1 MNRQELLP
9 EDAAMWN
16 RSGEPEGF
24 HTAMVHLYRGE
35 MNRMTVW
42 RTRLDT
48 TSNWAILLST
58 GMTTFAL
65 GSPGI
70 PHFILLLGL
79 ALIGICLFIEARRFR
94 HLLHSKWRIHVMEA
108 HYFSEQLWPPP
119 SDEKASWREELAK
132 DMERP
137 RFTIGTFM
145 ALRMRLRSNYLLLVY
160 FVSAVWLTKVFIH
173 PNSAY
178 RHLRVPHAAGCR
190 RAVPELVRCRHGRP
204 VRAGRHRPGH
214 PHAQRGNGQSVDHA
228 GAERIPIGSGSFAGA
243 TSNVH
248 CTERDG

>member
-1 MNRQELLP
+1 MNREDLLP
-9 EDAAMWN
+9 EDAALWN
-16 RSGEPEGF
+16 RPGEPEGF

-119 SDEKASWREELAK
+119 SDEMASWREELAK
-132 DMERP
+132 DLERP

-160 FVSAVWLTKVFIH
+160 FVSAVWVTKLFIH
-173 PNSAY
+173 PQSPADIFEFHT
-178 RHLRVPHAAGCR
+178 RLAIGELFPSWFVAATAGLFVLAATVLVIRTPSEETVSRRTLRER
-190 RAVPELVRCRHGRP
+190 RKIHIG
-204 VRAGRHRPGH
+204 
-214 PHAQRGNGQSVDHA
+214 
-228 GAERIPIGSGSFAGA
+228 GSGQPL
-243 TSNVH
+243 
-248 CTERDG
+248 

>member
-1 MNRQELLP
+1 MNSQELLP
-9 EDAAMWN
+9 EDAALWS
-16 RSGEPEGF
+16 RPEEPEGF

-42 RTRLDT
+42 RSRLDT

-79 ALIGICLFIEARRFR
+79 ALIGICIFIEARRFR
-94 HLLHSKWRIHVMEA
+94 HLLHSKWRLHVLEA
-108 HYFSEQLWPPP
+108 HYFGGRLCPP
-119 SDEKASWREELAK
+119 STGEKSSWREELAW
-132 DMERP
+132 DLERP

-160 FVSAVWLTKVFIH
+160 FVSAVWFAKVFIH
-173 PNSAY
+173 PQSAADLY
-178 RHLRVPHAAGCR
+178 EFYARLAVGELLPSWFVAATASLFVLAATVLVVRTPSEETVSRMTLRER
-190 RAVPELVRCRHGRP
+190 R
-204 VRAGRHRPGH
+204 
-214 PHAQRGNGQSVDHA
+214 
-228 GAERIPIGSGSFAGA
+228 ER
-243 TSNVH
+243 
-248 CTERDG
+248 R

>member
-1 MNRQELLP
+1 MNPEELLP
-9 EDAAMWN
+9 EDAGVWN
-16 RSGEPEGF
+16 RSEEPEGF

-65 GSPGI
+65 GSPDI

-94 HLLHSKWRIHVMEA
+94 HLLHSKWRIHMMES

-119 SDEKASWREELAK
+119 SDEKPSWREELAE

-137 RFTIGTFM
+137 HFTIGTFM

-173 PNSAY
+173 PNSATDIFEFHT
-178 RHLRVPHAAGCR
+178 RLAVGELLPSWFVAATAGLFVLAATVLVIRTPSEETVSRWAMRER
-190 RAVPELVRCRHGRP
+190 RGGP
-204 VRAGRHRPGH
+204 
-214 PHAQRGNGQSVDHA
+214 
-228 GAERIPIGSGSFAGA
+228 
-243 TSNVH
+243 
-248 CTERDG
+248 

>member
-1 MNRQELLP
+1 MNRQELLS
-9 EDAAMWN
+9 EDAALLS
-16 RSGEPEGF
+16 RPGEPEGF
-24 HTAMVHLYRGE
+24 HQAMAHLYRAE
-35 MNRMTVW
+35 MQRMTVW

-94 HLLHSKWRIHVMEA
+94 HLLHSKWRLHVLEA
-108 HYFSEQLWPPP
+108 HYFGGRLCPPS
-119 SDEKASWREELAK
+119 SDEKTSWRVELAW
-132 DMERP
+132 DLERP

-160 FVSAVWLTKVFIH
+160 FVSAVWFAKVFVH
-173 PNSAY
+173 PRSAADIY
-178 RHLRVPHAAGCR
+178 EFYARLAVGELLPSWFVAATAGLFVLSATVLVVRTPSEETVSRMTLRER
-190 RAVPELVRCRHGRP
+190 RGGP
-204 VRAGRHRPGH
+204 
-214 PHAQRGNGQSVDHA
+214 
-228 GAERIPIGSGSFAGA
+228 
-243 TSNVH
+243 
-248 CTERDG
+248 

>member
-1 MNRQELLP
+1 MNREDLLP
-9 EDAAMWN
+9 EDAALWN

-24 HTAMVHLYRGE
+24 HMAMVHLYRGE

-94 HLLHSKWRIHVMEA
+94 HLLHSKWRLHVMEA
-108 HYFSEQLWPPP
+108 NYFSERLWSP
-119 SDEKASWREELAK
+119 SSGEKTSWKEELAK
-132 DMERP
+132 DLERP
-137 RFTIGTFM
+137 CFTIGTFM

-173 PNSAY
+173 PQSPADIFEFHTRLAIGELFPSWFVAVTAGLFVLSATVLVI
-178 RHLRVPHAAGCR
+178 RTPSEETVSR
-190 RAVPELVRCRHGRP
+190 RTMR
-204 VRAGRHRPGH
+204 
-214 PHAQRGNGQSVDHA
+214 
-228 GAERIPIGSGSFAGA
+228 ERSGSP
-243 TSNVH
+243 
-248 CTERDG
+248 

>member
-9 EDAAMWN
+9 EDAALWN

-48 TSNWAILLST
+48 TSNWAIFLST

-79 ALIGICLFIEARRFR
+79 ALIGICIFIEARRFR

-108 HYFSEQLWPPP
+108 HYFSGRLWPPT
-119 SDEKASWREELAK
+119 SDGKASWREELAK

-137 RFTIGTFM
+137 CFTIGTFM

-160 FVSAVWLTKVFIH
+160 FVSAVWLAKMFVHPQSAADIYEFYARMAVGELLPSWFVAATAGVFV
-173 PNSAY
+173 
-178 RHLRVPHAAGCR
+178 LAATVLVVRTPSEETVGRMTMRER
-190 RAVPELVRCRHGRP
+190 R
-204 VRAGRHRPGH
+204 
-214 PHAQRGNGQSVDHA
+214 
-228 GAERIPIGSGSFAGA
+228 GSP
-243 TSNVH
+243 
-248 CTERDG
+248 

>member
-1 MNRQELLP
+1 MDPEELLP

-108 HYFSEQLWPPP
+108 HYFGEQLWPPP
-119 SDEKASWREELAK
+119 SDEKPTWREELAK

-173 PNSAY
+173 PNSATDIFEFHT
-178 RHLRVPHAAGCR
+178 RLAVGELLPSWFVAITAGLFVLAATVLVIRTPSEETVSRWTVRER
-190 RAVPELVRCRHGRP
+190 RGGP
-204 VRAGRHRPGH
+204 
-214 PHAQRGNGQSVDHA
+214 
-228 GAERIPIGSGSFAGA
+228 
-243 TSNVH
+243 
-248 CTERDG
+248 